1 MVHYHLQLANWLAL
15 WYISIFFWPSGP
27 PYDTLPF
34 STCPLAIP
42 MVLPVYST
50 GTLAISMVHYHLLLA
65 HWLSL
70 WCTNIFYWPT
80 GCLYASPPSSIGQ
93 LALSMIHY
101 HIRPV
106 APSYVTLHFS
116 TGSLVVSMVHYYLL
130 LTNWLS
136 LWYTTIFFWS
146 TGYLY
151 GTQLASTG
159 PLALTRVLDYL
170 LLAHWLSLW
179 YSAVC
184 YCPTGYLY
192 GTLPSS
198 TSLLA

>member
-1 MVHYHLQLANWLAL
+1 MVHYHLQLANWLSL
-15 WYISIFFWPSGP
+15 WYTSIFFRPTGP

-42 MVLPVYST
+42 MVFPVYST

-70 WCTNIFYWPT
+70 WCTNILYWPT

-93 LALSMIHY
+93 LALPMIHY

-106 APSYVTLHFS
+106 APSYVTLHIS
-116 TGSLVVSMVHYYLL
+116 TGSLVVSMVHCYLL
-130 LTNWLS
+130 LANWLS
-136 LWYTTIFFWS
+136 LWYTTIFFWP

-151 GTQLASTG
+151 GTQL
-159 PLALTRVLDYL
+159 LAL
-170 LLAHWLSLW
+170 WPSLG
-179 YSAVC
+179 YSTIF
-184 YCPTGYLY
+184 YWPTGYLC
-192 GTLPSS
+192 GTLLSAIVPLAISMVHLPSS
-198 TSLLA
+198 TGLLA